1 MKVGTKKKIISVSL
15 PADLLEVL
23 EDCGAWYNR
32 SAMIGRAVEEYI
44 RIHEPGMWKLL
55 EVHRNA

>member
-1 MKVGTKKKIISVSL
+1 MKVGKKVISVSL

-32 SAMIGRAVEEYI
+32 SAMICKAVEEYI
-44 RIHEPGMWKLL
+44 RIHEPGMYKLL